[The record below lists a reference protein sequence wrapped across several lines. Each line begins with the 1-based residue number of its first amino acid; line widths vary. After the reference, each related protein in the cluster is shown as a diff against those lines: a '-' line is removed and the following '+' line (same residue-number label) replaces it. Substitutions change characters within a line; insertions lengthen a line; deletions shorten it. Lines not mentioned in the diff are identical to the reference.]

1 MARNGQWERV
11 EPHLY
16 RLKHQT
22 PTGEWTTRYYVRFQD
37 WKGVNRS
44 FPAGTDMRG
53 ARSKKKRL
61 LGDNER
67 RVDFDKGK
75 TETVTL
81 ARWGQT
87 YLNTYAREKKSLPDD
102 ARHIQHLCR
111 ILGGNLLLSQITR
124 AHVEQFKQ
132 IRKTETHQG
141 RPISETTVDRSLE
154 VLRHMLRIAE
164 EEGILEKFPRVK
176 LYKPDNS
183 RERVL
188 SEEEYQWLLAVSPV
202 HLRRIILCAYETG
215 MRSGEIQGLTWNKV
229 DLKAGLIRLEGKD
242 TKTGEGRNVPISP
255 ILREI
260 MEDIRKELREEKVTP
275 IDGRVFTWKGKP
287 MTEGWKTAF
296 KTACRKAGLM
306 DLHFHDLRHTF
317 VTRKVR
323 EGWDYK
329 RIMAITGHKTFAV
342 FQRYNNP
349 SEEDIKEVVLVAPP
363 RKVVG

>member
-11 EPHLY
+11 EPQLY
-16 RLKHQT
+16 RLKHET

-44 FPAGTDMRG
+44 VPAGSDLRG
-53 ARSKKKRL
+53 ARTKKKIL
-61 LGDNER
+61 LGENAR
-67 RVDFDKGK
+67 RTDFDKEK
-75 TETVTL
+75 TRNMTL
-81 ARWGQT
+81 ARWGEL
-87 YLNTYAREKKSLPDD
+87 YLSTYAKEKKSVEDD

-111 ILGGNLLLSQITR
+111 ILGGNLLLAQITR
-124 AHVEQFKQ
+124 AHTEQFKQ
-132 IRKTETHQG
+132 TRKTERHRDT
-141 RPISETTVDRSLE
+141 PISETTIDRSLE

-164 EEGILEKFPRVK
+164 EEGVIVTVPKVK
-176 LYKPDNS
+176 LYKPNNA
-183 RERVL
+183 RERAL
-188 SEEEYQWLLAVSPV
+188 NGEEYARLLAAASP
-202 HLRRIILCAYETG
+202 HLRHIIVCAYETG
-215 MRSGEIQGLTWNKV
+215 MRRGEIQSLTWNKV
-229 DLKAGLIRLEGKD
+229 DLKAGLIRLESTD
-242 TKTGEGRNVPISP
+242 TKTGEGRPVPISAP
-255 ILREI
+255 LRVILDEI
-260 MEDIRKELREEKVTP
+260 RHTLRAEKVLP

-296 KTACRKAGLM
+296 RAACRRANLA

-317 VTRKVR
+317 VTRKVK

-349 SEEDIKEVVLVAPP
+349 SEEDIKAVVLDEPP